1 MDPCYAFSSAGSGR
15 IVYKTRTY
23 KQSLVEKFQFFTT
36 RASPILDMSVRQF
49 IVGAVL
55 ALSSLSFASA
65 VPQRR
70 DAPQPGCPYVATTT
84 FTQTLNI
91 VAPTTTGVYETTTIT
106 QTETL
111 PPIATTTVFS
121 TRGTE
126 IITETFLYSNWYADP
141 PYPSYCTVSGVYG
154 P

>member
-55 ALSSLSFASA
+55 ALSSLSFTSA

-70 DAPQPGCPYVATTT
+70 VSAHRV
-84 FTQTLNI
+84 F
-91 VAPTTTGVYETTTIT
+91 VYAH
-106 QTETL
+106 L
-111 PPIATTTVFS
+111 AHRPLLS
-121 TRGTE
+121 
-126 IITETFLYSNWYADP
+126 
-141 PYPSYCTVSGVYG
+141 
-154 P
+154 